1 TLRQRNTAGPA
12 GLRCGP
18 LIGFAAAVNRGLGS
32 RTGAGRVLRE
42 LPTEPGPPRAL
53 KPPFSRSR
61 EKGRFH
67 HGLLECFKVGSLR
80 DAYVAA
86 TQAWVP
92 GADAKIV
99 FDKFHVLRI
108 VNEAVDKVRRQS
120 AEGRRRR
127 TAEGHQAPLVGE

>member
-1 TLRQRNTAGPA
+1 MEAYYRQFTPQ
-12 GLRCGP
+12 
-18 LIGFAAAVNRGLGS
+18 
-32 RTGAGRVLRE
+32 E
-42 LPTEPGPPRAL
+42 LAQVMWDP
-53 KPPFSRSR
+53 
-61 EKGRFH
+61 
-67 HGLLECFKVGSLR
+67 
-80 DAYVAA
+80 YVAA